1 METML
6 WKDFQRPKRV
16 EVEQETLTATY
27 GKFVAQPF
35 ERGYATTVG
44 NALRRSLLSSI
55 EGAAITAIQIEGV
68 MHEFSSIPG
77 VKEDVTDFVL
87 NLKQVPVLLHS
98 EDDKIISIDVQG
110 PREVLAADLA
120 GDPQVEICDPQAHL
134 ATVNEEGR
142 LRMQA
147 IVRRGR
153 GYVSADKNVDESLG
167 VGWVPID
174 SIHSPV
180 RRVNYRVETARVG
193 RMTDYEKLTLEIWT
207 NGTITPERALSLA
220 ATLLNDHLQ
229 TFVTSDEG
237 LRSDVLGQV
246 ADSELETVLA
256 KSLDEFD
263 LSVRTANCLKNAS
276 ISTVRDLVS
285 RSEKDI
291 LEIKNFGKKS
301 LEELQELLGR
311 LGLAFGM
318 NDAGG
323 AGTGA

>member
-1 METML
+1 ML

-147 IVRRGR
+147 VVRRGR

-220 ATLLNDHLQ
+220 ATLLNDHLE

-237 LRSDVLGQV
+237 LRSDALGQV

-263 LSVRTANCLKNAS
+263 LSMRTANCLKNAS

-285 RSEKDI
+285 RSEKDV

-311 LGLAFGM
+311 LGLTFGM
-318 NDAGG
+318 NDTSG

>member
-1 METML
+1 ML

-77 VKEDVTDFVL
+77 VKEDVTDLVL

-98 EDDKIISIDVQG
+98 EEDKILSIDLQG
-110 PREVLAADLA
+110 PREVRAADLA
-120 GDPQVEICDPQAHL
+120 GDPQIEICDPQAHL

-147 IVRRGR
+147 LVRRGR
-153 GYVSADKNVDESLG
+153 GYVSADKNVDETLG

-207 NGTITPERALSLA
+207 NGTISPERALSLA
-220 ATLLNDHLQ
+220 ATLLNEHLE
-229 TFVTSDEG
+229 TFVTSEEG
-237 LRSDVLGQV
+237 LRPDSLGPM

-301 LEELQELLGR
+301 LEELQELLAR

-318 NDAGG
+318 NDTSG

>member
-1 METML
+1 
-6 WKDFQRPKRV
+6 V
-16 EVEQETLTATY
+16 
-27 GKFVAQPF
+27 
-35 ERGYATTVG
+35 
-44 NALRRSLLSSI
+44 
-55 EGAAITAIQIEGV
+55 
-68 MHEFSSIPG
+68 
-77 VKEDVTDFVL
+77 
-87 NLKQVPVLLHS
+87 
-98 EDDKIISIDVQG
+98 
-110 PREVLAADLA
+110 
-120 GDPQVEICDPQAHL
+120 

-147 IVRRGR
+147 VVRRGR
-153 GYVSADKNVDESLG
+153 GYVAADKNVDETLG
-167 VGWVPID
+167 VGWVPLD

-207 NGTITPERALSLA
+207 NGTISPERALSLA
-220 ATLLNDHLQ
+220 ATLLNEHLE
-229 TFVTSDEG
+229 TFVTSEEG
-237 LRSDVLGQV
+237 LRSDSLGQV

-301 LEELQELLGR
+301 LEELQELVAR

-318 NDAGG
+318 NDTSG
-323 AGTGA
+323 AGTRA

>member
-1 METML
+1 ML

-77 VKEDVTDFVL
+77 VKEDVTDLVL

-98 EDDKIISIDVQG
+98 EEDKILSIDLQG
-110 PREVLAADLA
+110 PREVRAADLG
-120 GDPQVEICDPQAHL
+120 GDPQIEICDPQAHL

-147 IVRRGR
+147 LVRRGR
-153 GYVSADKNVDESLG
+153 GYVSADKNVDETLG

-193 RMTDYEKLTLEIWT
+193 RMTDYERLTLEIWT
-207 NGTITPERALSLA
+207 NGTISPERALSLA
-220 ATLLNDHLQ
+220 ATLLNEHLE
-229 TFVTSDEG
+229 TFVTSEEG
-237 LRSDVLGQV
+237 LRPDSLGPM

-301 LEELQELLGR
+301 LEELQELLAR

-318 NDAGG
+318 NDTSG